1 MKFQTT
7 NIKLKSKIKKFYHT
21 VFFIFNM
28 CFVVGGIFTFAE
40 SAAGADDDVE
50 YANAGKE
57 KVSITD
63 ACGHK
68 FDIACPV
75 QRLIVTN
82 SDAAEVLCAL
92 GAADKIVGI
101 TDHTAR
107 ICSDLFS
114 ELKGKTI
121 VGSWQNPSL
130 EKIIEL
136 KPDAVITYD
145 KWRPAEEDFAQRLA
159 RFNIAVIRAP
169 CYKIDSL
176 AEDIRILGKI
186 TGKEKKAEVYIDY
199 YQKILEHA
207 ESRLKNLKRKTR
219 VYAESYTNYYAVSKG
234 SGAYEILERA
244 GADNITG
251 DQPIPSPLVSPEWIV
266 DKNPE
271 IIIKSASSGYLRMG
285 YGCSDINA
293 VAMFWNVL
301 IKRPVWDRIEAVQKN
316 RVYLICPEIWSGPR
330 AAIGIIYIAKW
341 CYPQEF
347 RDIDP
352 EAIHQQWLMK
362 WHNKEL
368 KGIYVYPGN

>member
-1 MKFQTT
+1 MKFKRT
-7 NIKLKSKIKKFYHT
+7 NINIKFKMEKFSCKIFF
-21 VFFIFNM
+21 VFTLWFMVWGLLGTAF
-28 CFVVGGIFTFAE
+28 
-40 SAAGADDDVE
+40 
-50 YANAGKE
+50 AGKE

-169 CYKIDSL
+169 CYKIDRL

-368 KGIYVYPGN
+368 KGIYVYPNR